1 MLDMSNSRVTYK
13 DIMDF
18 QEKVFD
24 ELTDIRGEVAKIREE
39 KAEDRT
45 AVKSLLRRDTIGYVW
60 DSFNTIAATIVIALY
75 WGRN

>member
-1 MLDMSNSRVTYK
+1 MSDMSNSRVTYK

-60 DSFNTIAATIVIALY
+60 DSFNTIVATIVIALY